1 MASRG
6 SIGWIAHDGA
16 RARGVAKGRWRM
28 RPPAL
33 PRTFRALRHRNF
45 RLFFT
50 GQGLS
55 VIGTWLQQV
64 AMGWLVYRLTNSA
77 WLLGVVAFC
86 ANVGI
91 LLFGNLAG
99 VLADRIDRRRGLLM
113 TQSLMLL
120 QAVMLAVLV
129 AFGWIQTWHLIV
141 LALWLGACSAFDT
154 PLRQSMYVH
163 FIADRGDLG
172 NAIALNSML
181 VNMARVVGPALAG
194 LLLAVTSEAVCFAL
208 NALSFVA
215 VIVAVAKMQWPA
227 DIRQRVVS
235 GWWASWIEGVRYVRG
250 MTPVR
255 ALLALVAGLAWTI
268 APYSSLMPVYAK
280 DIYGGGP
287 HTLGYLLSAAGFG
300 ALISTAYLAG
310 RATVRGLGRVIMLA
324 AATSGAALAVFAYI
338 RIFPVALLL
347 MVLVGG
353 GTILAAASANTILQT
368 IVDDRLRGR
377 VASFYTLAFLG
388 VAPLGN
394 LAAGAIAASLGTP
407 FAFALNGVLAVLAAL
422 WYRSKLPMVRDVLR
436 PIYEEL
442 GVPRRR

>member
-1 MASRG
+1 MKAS
-6 SIGWIAHDGA
+6 
-16 RARGVAKGRWRM
+16 
-28 RPPAL
+28 L

-55 VIGTWLQQV
+55 LLGTWLQQV
-64 AMGWLVYRLTNSA
+64 AMGWLTYRLTNSA

-91 LLFGNLAG
+91 LLFSNLAG
-99 VLADRIDRRRGLLM
+99 VLADRIDRRRGLLA

-141 LALWLGACSAFDT
+141 LALWLGTCSAFDV

-181 VNMARVVGPALAG
+181 VNTARVVGPAIAG
-194 LLLAVTSEAVCFAL
+194 VLLAVTNEAVCFAL

-215 VIVAVAKMQWPA
+215 VIAAIARMHWPA
-227 DIRQRVVS
+227 ESRPRVAS
-235 GWWASWIEGVRYVRG
+235 GWWASWVEGVRYAHG
-250 MTPVR
+250 LKPVR

-268 APYSSLMPVYAK
+268 SPYSSLMPIYAK

-310 RATVRGLGRVIMLA
+310 RATVRGLGRVIMVA
-324 AATSGAALAVFAYI
+324 AATGGAALAAFAYI
-338 RIFPVALLL
+338 RTFPLALLL

-394 LAAGAIAASLGTP
+394 LAAGAIAGAMGAP

-422 WYRSKLPMVRDVLR
+422 WFRSKLPMVRDVLR
-436 PIYEEL
+436 PIYEQL
-442 GVPRRR
+442 GVPRRTR

>member
-1 MASRG
+1 VKR
-6 SIGWIAHDGA
+6 
-16 RARGVAKGRWRM
+16 R
-28 RPPAL
+28 L
-33 PRTFRALRHRNF
+33 PRTFRALAHRNY

-55 VIGTWLQQV
+55 VLGTWLQQV
-64 AMGWLVYRLTNSA
+64 AMGWLTYRLTNSV

-91 LLFGNLAG
+91 LLFGNVAG
-99 VLADRIDRRRGLLM
+99 VVADRIDRRRGLLT
-113 TQSLMLL
+113 TQSLMLA
-120 QAVMLAVLV
+120 QAVVLAVLV

-141 LALWLGACSAFDT
+141 LALWLGTCSAFDT

-181 VNMARVVGPALAG
+181 VNTARVVGPALAG
-194 LLLAVTSEAVCFAL
+194 LLLGLTNEAICFAL
-208 NALSFVA
+208 NALSFLA
-215 VIVAVAKMQWPA
+215 VIIAIAKMDWPA
-227 DIRQRVVS
+227 DIRTLAAS
-235 GWWASWIEGVRYVRG
+235 GWWASWIEGVRYAHG
-250 MTPVR
+250 LKPVR
-255 ALLALVAGLAWTI
+255 ALLVLVAALAWTI
-268 APYSSLMPVYAK
+268 SPYSSLMPVYAK

-287 HTLGYLLSAAGFG
+287 HTLGYLLSAAGLG
-300 ALISTAYLAG
+300 ALASTLHLAH
-310 RATVRGLGRVIMLA
+310 RATVRGLGRVIMYA
-324 AATSGAALAVFAYI
+324 VATSGAALAAFAYM

-377 VASFYTLAFLG
+377 VAAFYTLAFLG

-394 LAAGAIAASLGTP
+394 LAAGAIAAAMGTP
-407 FAFALNGVLAVLAAL
+407 FTFALNGVLAMLAAL
-422 WYRSKLPMVRDVLR
+422 WYRSKLPMVRSVLR
-436 PIYEEL
+436 PIYEAL
-442 GVPRRR
+442 GVPPRRR

>member
-1 MASRG
+1 MPVSVT
-6 SIGWIAHDGA
+6 H
-16 RARGVAKGRWRM
+16 
-28 RPPAL
+28 
-33 PRTFRALRHRNF
+33 TFRALRHRNF

-55 VIGTWLQQV
+55 LIGTWLQQV
-64 AMGWLVYRLTNSA
+64 AMSWLVYRLTGSA

-91 LLFGNLAG
+91 LLFSNLAG
-99 VLADRIDRRRGLLM
+99 VLADRIDRRRGLLA

-120 QAVMLAVLV
+120 QAVILAALV
-129 AFGWIQTWHLIV
+129 ALGRIETWHLIV
-141 LALWLGACSAFDT
+141 LALWLGTCSAFDL

-181 VNMARVVGPALAG
+181 VNTARVVGPAIAG
-194 LLLAVTSEAVCFAL
+194 ILLSVTSEAVCFAL

-215 VIVAVAKMQWPA
+215 VIVAILRMHWPA
-227 DIRQRVVS
+227 DIRPATTT
-235 GWWASWIEGVRYVRG
+235 GWWASWIEGVRYVHG
-250 MTPVR
+250 LKPVR
-255 ALLALVAGLAWTI
+255 ALLALVAALAWTI
-268 APYSSLMPVYAK
+268 SPYTSLMPVYAK
-280 DIYGGGP
+280 DIFGGGP
-287 HTLGYLLSAAGFG
+287 HTLGYLLSAAGIG
-300 ALISTAYLAG
+300 ALLSTAYLAS
-310 RATVRGLGRVIMLA
+310 RATVRGLGRLIMFA
-324 AATSGAALAVFAYI
+324 AATSGAALAAFAYM
-338 RIFPVALLL
+338 RVYPLALLL

-388 VAPLGN
+388 IAPLGN
-394 LAAGAIAASLGTP
+394 LAAGALAGVFGTP
-407 FAFALNGVLAVLAAL
+407 FAFALNGVLAMAAAA
-422 WYRSKLPMVRDVLR
+422 WYRRRLPMVRYVLR

-442 GVPRRR
+442 GVPRR

>member
-1 MASRG
+1 MRK
-6 SIGWIAHDGA
+6 
-16 RARGVAKGRWRM
+16 VAKARSRM
-28 RPPAL
+28 RSLAF

-55 VIGTWLQQV
+55 LIGTWLQQV
-64 AMGWLVYRLTNSA
+64 AMGWLVYRLTDSA

-91 LLFGNLAG
+91 LLFSNVAG
-99 VLADRIDRRRGLLM
+99 VVADRIDRRRGLLT
-113 TQSLMLL
+113 TQSLMLV
-120 QAVMLAVLV
+120 QAIVLAVLV
-129 AFGWIQTWHLIV
+129 AFGWITTWELIV
-141 LALWLGACSAFDT
+141 LALWLGTCSAFDL

-181 VNMARVVGPALAG
+181 VNAARVVGPAIAG
-194 LLLAVTSEAVCFAL
+194 LLLAVTNESICFAL

-215 VIVAVAKMQWPA
+215 VIIAIARMHWPA
-227 DIRQRVVS
+227 DIRPAIAS
-235 GWWASWIEGVRYVRG
+235 GWWASWIEGFRYTRG
-250 MTPVR
+250 MKAVR

-300 ALISTAYLAG
+300 ALLSTAYLAS
-310 RATVRGLGRVIMLA
+310 RATVRGLGRVIMFA
-324 AATSGAALAVFAYI
+324 AATSGVALAAFAYI
-338 RIFPVALLL
+338 RIFPLALFL

-377 VASFYTLAFLG
+377 LASFYTLAFLG

-394 LAAGAIAASLGTP
+394 LAAGAIAGTMGTP
-407 FAFALNGVLAVLAAL
+407 FAFALNGVLALLAAI
-422 WYRSKLPMVRDVLR
+422 WYRSKLPMVRDALR
-436 PIYEEL
+436 PIYEQL
-442 GVPRRR
+442 GVPPRTSSKSAKTHGRTSV